1 MSEGLDLT
9 ADVDVSV
16 FESNIR
22 LLGGLLSAHLLASDP
37 ALGLYPGRGRELC
50 LRAFRPL
57 VGVKEPFG
65 ASTFAGQKPAS
76 VVCLL

>member
-1 MSEGLDLT
+1 MSDELDVE

-37 ALGLYPGRGRELC
+37 ALGLYGGGECDLGCWGWARVEECRVC
-50 LRAFRPL
+50 
-57 VGVKEPFG
+57 
-65 ASTFAGQKPAS
+65 
-76 VVCLL
+76 VVSGGLGGL